1 MQPRGDEG
9 PSSKRLTDVDLSLLG
24 LVRRVGARA
33 ARPALPLGSPFAR
46 LSDRELEALAVS
58 ALASVIAEAQP
69 GPKPSRVRTR

>member
-9 PSSKRLTDVDLSLLG
+9 PPSKRLTDVDLSLLG

-33 ARPALPLGSPFAR
+33 ARPALPLGCPFAR

-58 ALASVIAEAQP
+58 VIAETQP
-69 GPKPSRVRTR
+69 GPKPSRVPTR